1 VRFDSECI
9 VSGGKGMQ
17 NRDNYDRLLTMLCAA
32 LRERFSI
39 TVEKGASRTAV
50 EQGFAERIYQ
60 VGQTGTA
67 VGPKLYIAVGISGAI
82 QHMIG
87 IANTETIV
95 AINTDPHAPI
105 FKQCDYYFIGSAE
118 DVIPQLAEELRAME

>member
-1 VRFDSECI
+1 
-9 VSGGKGMQ
+9 
-17 NRDNYDRLLTMLCAA
+17 
-32 LRERFSI
+32 
-39 TVEKGASRTAV
+39 
-50 EQGFAERIYQ
+50 
-60 VGQTGTA
+60 
-67 VGPKLYIAVGISGAI
+67 
-82 QHMIG
+82 MIG